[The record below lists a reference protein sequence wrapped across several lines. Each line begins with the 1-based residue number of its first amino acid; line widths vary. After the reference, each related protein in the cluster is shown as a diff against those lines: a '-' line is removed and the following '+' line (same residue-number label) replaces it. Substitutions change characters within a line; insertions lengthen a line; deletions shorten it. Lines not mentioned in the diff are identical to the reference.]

1 MKDIMQIAKEFGI
14 DAVCYG
20 NNVAKV
26 KGFVSQNNVS
36 LQKTQAQ
43 EKISSQKV
51 QQEKNYSLQNS
62 QAQGNVSSQ
71 EMEPQKI
78 SLQKVQPEGKIVLVT
93 AMTSNASGIGK
104 TTTSIGLADALSKMG
119 RRVALALREPSM
131 GPVFGIKG
139 GACGGGKSQIVP
151 SDQINL
157 HFTGDFAAIEAA
169 NNLLSAIVDN
179 HIFQGNALGINPKQI
194 FHRRCLDINDRSL
207 RKISYEING
216 EAVETGFVITAAS
229 EVMAIVAL
237 SENFAELKENLGNIL
252 LGLNFEG
259 KPIFARDL
267 HAQDAMAILLKD
279 AFLPNLVQ
287 TLCGTPAFVHM
298 GPFANVAH
306 GCNSIVATRAAL
318 KCADVCVTEA
328 GFGSD
333 LGAEKFLDIKC
344 RKMGGVQ
351 PSAVVL
357 VATLQVVKQHGQ
369 GDVLRGF
376 LNVAKHIES
385 VTKAFDLPCV
395 VAINRHCDDDE
406 NELLTLKNLC
416 EKEGVKAVLC
426 NPFDEGA
433 SGCMELAK
441 QVEQML
447 ELPQEVKK
455 AQEFQKLQESQE
467 AQKLHIRQKSEKL
480 QETQKLQEPQKPM
493 RFCYECDD
501 SVEKKIEKIATKIY
515 GAKEVEYSD
524 IAKQKLALVH
534 SLGLDKCFV
543 NIAKTQFSF
552 SDNPKL
558 LGAPKDF
565 VFHISDLELRTGAGV
580 IVAVA
585 GGQVLL
591 PGLGKNSNYLNMKI
605 LDDGTIE
612 GIF

>member
-1 MKDIMQIAKEFGI
+1 MKDIMQIAKDFGI

-26 KGFVSQNNVS
+26 KGIISQNNVS

-43 EKISSQKV
+43 GKISS
-51 QQEKNYSLQNS
+51 
-62 QAQGNVSSQ
+62 
-71 EMEPQKI
+71 
-78 SLQKVQPEGKIVLVT
+78 QKVQPEGKIVLVT

-207 RKISYEING
+207 RKISYQING
-216 EAVETGFVITAAS
+216 EVVETGFVITAAS

-252 LGLNFEG
+252 VGLNFDG

-306 GCNSIVATRAAL
+306 GCNSIVATRAAQ

-376 LNVAKHIES
+376 LNVAKHIEN
-385 VTKAFDLPCV
+385 VTKVFDLPCV

-433 SGCMELAK
+433 SGCTELAK

-447 ELPQEVKK
+447 ELPQE
-455 AQEFQKLQESQE
+455 QQKQ
-467 AQKLHIRQKSEKL
+467 QKQQKP
-480 QETQKLQEPQKPM
+480 QKLQEPHKSQKPM
-493 RFCYECDD
+493 RFCYDCKD
-501 SVEKKIEKIATKIY
+501 SLEKKIEKIATKIY
-515 GAKEVEYSD
+515 GAKAVEYSD
-524 IAKQKLALVH
+524 TAKQKLALAH
-534 SLGLDKCFV
+534 SLGLDECFV

-565 VFHISDLELRTGAGV
+565 VFHISDVELRTGAGV
-580 IVAVA
+580 IVAIA

-591 PGLGKNSNYLNMKI
+591 PGLGKHSNYLDMKI
-605 LDDGTIE
+605 LEDGTIE